1 MKNTSLRTAAA
12 FLLFASAVLALVKTD
27 YDRSAKFARYRTY
40 SWQNVSTRDP
50 LMVDRIK
57 SDVNAALAAKGW
69 TEVPSGGDMELVA
82 IETAR
87 DQQTFNTFYDGFG
100 GARRWYG
107 PGGFGE
113 STTTETYKVGTLVID
128 IFDANN
134 KKLIWRGSA
143 SDTLADNS
151 DKNVKNL
158 QNSVEKMF
166 KHFPPETGK

>member
-1 MKNTSLRTAAA
+1 MENTSLRTAAA
-12 FLLFASAVLALVKTD
+12 FLLFAGAVLGQLVKTD
-27 YDRSAKFARYRTY
+27 YDRRAKFARYQTY

-57 SDVNAALAAKGW
+57 SDVNGALAANGW
-69 TEVPSGGDMELVA
+69 TEVPSGGDMQLVA

-87 DQQTFNTFYDGFG
+87 DQQTLKTFYDGFG

-107 PGGFGE
+107 
-113 STTTETYKVGTLVID
+113 
-128 IFDANN
+128 
-134 KKLIWRGSA
+134 
-143 SDTLADNS
+143 
-151 DKNVKNL
+151 L